1 MKNILITGGTR
12 GLGLEY
18 ARHLSERGYNVGLTD
33 ISENACKVYDEVN
46 STEEILSE
54 IQAYGGKTWLEFAD
68 LTKKEEAEKLF
79 EKYTSLAKEA
89 MSSGDKTLSE
99 NYLQHAD
106 HFMRIIDE
114 KNKNKII
121 SENKTSD
128 SNNLTESKK
137 DFSQETSISQNKN
150 SENKN

>member
-1 MKNILITGGTR
+1 MFQRKQRRFRRRSNGRNLHHSKDGSQNRLRPGSYSNSNGQNR
-12 GLGLEY
+12 FNF
-18 ARHLSERGYNVGLTD
+18 RNSLS
-33 ISENACKVYDEVN
+33 
-46 STEEILSE
+46 
-54 IQAYGGKTWLEFAD
+54 
-68 LTKKEEAEKLF
+68 AEKLF

-89 MSSGDKTLSE
+89 MSSGDKTLSSHQ
-99 NYLQHAD
+99 LQHAD

-128 SNNLTESKK
+128 SNNLSENKK
-137 DFSQETSISQNKN
+137 DFSQETSINQNKN